1 MFSKVSSLLLFIVL
15 AVFVAPNYSNA
26 ETKTVIIYGDT
37 GDGEVTTAPYPGTWS
52 LQHSRLVG
60 REANYTNDHFR
71 VLSGSFYT
79 PTNYLGIVRA
89 FLTFDTSVI
98 PTEATIV
105 DAKINLFATRKLDDF
120 NDELAYVSLLQGF
133 QQSTSSIVNS
143 DVTLCGD
150 TLVDPK
156 KLSGDVDISDIELS
170 KYQEFVLNGDG
181 IDWINKDGYTKLC
194 LREGHDIENIE
205 TVKNENTGTWYE
217 STVIFKSSE
226 SQDLSNRPYLEIRY
240 NVPSDQNPYPLYTQI
255 ESPYPSVEETAGWED
270 DVYANGDDGLCY
282 SKTGNGNTVGECGC
296 VITSLVM
303 SGRNAGVEKDILG
316 DDVNPSNMNDYLE
329 SVNGYTEDGAIRWLA
344 GSAYLG
350 KLNSSGKI
358 TSRFASAPTRPVSE
372 GSTMNFIDQ
381 ALTEGGNIVLAYSG
395 GHFVW
400 LPEKTS
406 DSYLVRDPWW
416 YETETADQDNLVG
429 ETYVRDYNNSFSDAR
444 VIKISDEPT
453 EFSGND
459 IEVHARGTVELL
471 YEKATGEK
479 VGFSDDSVV
488 VDLENASY
496 GDIEII
502 SLAGDENS
510 TGKHLLVYG
519 AGEDFTIKVIG
530 TRNGEY
536 SLEFFTINEFGE
548 VTTFKFSGEIE
559 EGDIR
564 IYTVDL
570 ETGEMELVDEEEEEE
585 ADLDREAF
593 VALVEE
599 ATEDSRKN
607 VQRFFVRVANRI
619 FDSIEKDRNKLAQLQ
634 LKVFKKLLKAK
645 KINDSELSEA
655 IDEIGNSLR

>member
-270 DVYANGDDGLCY
+270 DKFAKTENETALKGCETIAKCGCAITSIVMMSRANGVTEGVDG
-282 SKTGNGNTVGECGC
+282 E
-296 VITSLVM
+296 
-303 SGRNAGVEKDILG
+303 
-316 DDVNPSNMNDYLE
+316 DVNP
-329 SVNGYTEDGAIRWLA
+329 GT
-344 GSAYLG
+344 
-350 KLNSSGKI
+350 LNSWLVQNEGYNNYGGVIWAKALKYFGRETENGKI
-358 TSRFASAPTRPVSE
+358 ETPFSLKDFKTESE
-372 GSTMNFIDQ
+372 SEVIESLNDET
-381 ALTEGGNIVLAYSG
+381 LEVVTYSNKVRG
-395 GHFVW
+395 GHY
-400 LPEKTS
+400 LLLT
-406 DSYLVRDPWW
+406 SYLSSDNTFGVRDPW
-416 YETETADQDNLVG
+416 YFDTSTLNDSPVSEKTFDYDNDWNHSNIFLVEEPKVTVG
-429 ETYVRDYNNSFSDAR
+429 YLD
-444 VIKISDEPT
+444 ISLGSPAELKLIDD
-453 EFSGND
+453 SGNVTGYVDGVVLED
-459 IEVHARGTVELL
+459 IKGSGYSQQDTIGDPAAQDDYSTPDHYPKRLIVTEAHGEYELQ
-471 YEKATGEK
+471 
-479 VGFSDDSVV
+479 
-488 VDLENASY
+488 
-496 GDIEII
+496 
-502 SLAGDENS
+502 
-510 TGKHLLVYG
+510 
-519 AGEDFTIKVIG
+519 VIG
-530 TRNGEY
+530 TASGEY
-536 SLEFFTINEFGE
+536 TLEVYF
-548 VTTFKFSGEIE
+548 
-559 EGDIR
+559 
-564 IYTVDL
+564 
-570 ETGEMELVDEEEEEE
+570 
-585 ADLDREAF
+585 AD
-593 VALVEE
+593 
-599 ATEDSRKN
+599 
-607 VQRFFVRVANRI
+607 QY
-619 FDSIEKDRNKLAQLQ
+619 
-634 LKVFKKLLKAK
+634 
-645 KINDSELSEA
+645 
-655 IDEIGNSLR
+655 G